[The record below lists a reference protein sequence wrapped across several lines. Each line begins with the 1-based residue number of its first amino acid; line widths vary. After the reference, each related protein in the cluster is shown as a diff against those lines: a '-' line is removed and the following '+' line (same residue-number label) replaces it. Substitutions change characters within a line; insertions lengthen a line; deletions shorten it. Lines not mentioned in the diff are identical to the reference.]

1 MRGPP
6 GPPASLINATQPQ
19 SAFSVT
25 LGKNRSSEK
34 TLHFLN
40 IVYNQQHHYDPHSGL
55 FVCILPGVYQFSF
68 LCISYISHTTVN
80 LWHNNVMVLQSFK
93 AFVGR
98 YLLTGNIVLK
108 LEKGDTVK
116 LESSRGTI
124 GLSSRSFF
132 TGHLLFTT

>member
-6 GPPASLINATQPQ
+6 GPPASLINSTQPQ
-19 SAFSVT
+19 SAFSVV

-34 TLHFLN
+34 TLHFFN
-40 IVYNQQHHYDPHSGL
+40 IVYNKQHHYDPHSGL
-55 FVCILPGVYQFSF
+55 FTCIIPGVYQFSF
-68 LCISYISHTTVN
+68 LCISYISRTTVN
-80 LWHNNVMVLQSFK
+80 LCHNDTVVLHSFK

-98 YLLTGNIVLK
+98 YLLTGNVVLK
-108 LEKGDTVK
+108 LETGDTVK
-116 LESSRGTI
+116 LESSRGSA